1 MKKSLVLL
9 FVVLGM
15 GTQIRD
21 SRASAALR
29 LSFEGLVLE
38 ADRVTVARV
47 VSVGKSYWGPKRLR
61 IYTRYTFEVES
72 DIAGNGP
79 QHFEIIQPGGRVGRL
94 SQRTEGYPTF
104 RREDRLLM
112 FLRKRDDGYR
122 VVGLSQGV
130 FGFHRD
136 GTRELVYQR
145 LEGLSF
151 PGNHGRPLILERPEA
166 EAQIR
171 TSWGK
176 RKAR

>member
-1 MKKSLVLL
+1 MIFLVLAA
-9 FVVLGM
+9 
-15 GTQIRD
+15 GTHVSD

-29 LSFEGLVLE
+29 LSFAELVQG

-47 VSVGKSYWGPKRLR
+47 VSVGKSYWGPRRMR
-61 IYTRYTFEVES
+61 IYTSYSFEVES
-72 DIAGNGP
+72 DIAGDGP
-79 QHFEIIQPGGRVGRL
+79 RRFTIVQPGGRVGRL
-94 SQRTEGYPTF
+94 SQRTQGYPTF
-104 RREDRLLM
+104 RHDDRMLM
-112 FLRKRDDGYR
+112 FLRKRERGYR

-151 PGNHGRPLILERPEA
+151 PGDPGRPLILERPAA
-166 EAQIR
+166 EAQIK